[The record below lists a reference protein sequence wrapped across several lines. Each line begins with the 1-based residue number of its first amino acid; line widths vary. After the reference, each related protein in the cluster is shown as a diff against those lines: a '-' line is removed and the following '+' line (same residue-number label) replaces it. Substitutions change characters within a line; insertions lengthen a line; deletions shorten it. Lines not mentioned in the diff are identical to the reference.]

1 MIGYLAAVFLL
12 LIGLWAV
19 TVKHNLLKVAI
30 GLMLMQYAAN
40 LLLVALAGRLGGR
53 EWFSQLAA
61 LLGLSTT
68 IVLVALIRRNH
79 DRSGTIDISKLTKL
93 KG

>member
-1 MIGYLAAVFLL
+1 MIVYLAAFVLL
-12 LIGLWAV
+12 LIGLYSVA
-19 TVKHNLLKVAI
+19 VKHNLIKVVI

-40 LLLVALAGRLGGR
+40 LLLIALSERLGGR

-61 LLGLSTT
+61 LIGLSTT
-68 IVLVALIRRNH
+68 ILLVALIKKNFDRN
-79 DRSGTIDISKLTKL
+79 GNIDITKLTKL